1 VAGID
6 NAKEKQMNAMRLVFP
21 FFAALVCSPGLAIA
35 VPVLGSQLE
44 GFAVLGSST
53 VTNTGPTHLTGNLG
67 VSAGSAITG
76 FFGTV
81 ANDGPGVITGTAYQA
96 DATAGLAQTQLT
108 FARQSLGLMAPITA
122 LGANLTGLTLT
133 PGVYSVAAGTTN
145 LAGTLTLDG
154 LGNANAAWV
163 FLMPSTLITSSG
175 SMVGLINTGANA
187 GVYWDVGSSAT
198 LGSSTSFEG
207 NILASAS
214 ITLGSG
220 AKMGCGGA
228 FASTGAVT
236 MNNNSVSIGCM
247 GGLTVAAPGN
257 VATALPFASLTPVA
271 AVPEPETYSMIL
283 AGLGLLGFAARRKMR

>member
-1 VAGID
+1 
-6 NAKEKQMNAMRLVFP
+6 MNAMKLKLALP
-21 FFAALVCSPGLAIA
+21 FFVALACSPGLALADPI
-35 VPVLGSQLE
+35 LGSQLE
-44 GFAVLGSST
+44 SFAVLGGST
-53 VTNTGPTHLTGNLG
+53 VTNIGSTHLTGNLG

-108 FARQSLGLMAPITA
+108 FASESLGLMAPITA

-154 LGNANAAWV
+154 LSNGNAAWV

-175 SMVGLINTGANA
+175 SIVDLINTGANA
-187 GVYWDVGSSAT
+187 GVFWDVGSSAT
-198 LGSSTSFEG
+198 IGSTTSFEG

-220 AKMGCGGA
+220 ATMGCGGA

-236 MNNNSVSIGCM
+236 MNNNAVSTGCE
-247 GGLTVAAPGN
+247 GGLTVAALGD
-257 VATALPFASLTPVA
+257 VATALPFASLTPV
-271 AVPEPETYSMIL
+271 PEPETYAMMLS
-283 AGLGLLGFAARRKMR
+283 GLGLLGFVGRRKKQKAA

>member
-1 VAGID
+1 MKVKLA
-6 NAKEKQMNAMRLVFP
+6 LP
-21 FFAALVCSPGLAIA
+21 FFVALACSPPVALAD
-35 VPVLGSQLE
+35 PVLGSQL
-44 GFAVLGSST
+44 GSFAVLGGST

-76 FFGTV
+76 IFGTV

-96 DATAGLAQTQLT
+96 DAIAGLAQTQLT

-122 LGANLTGLTLT
+122 LGANLSGLTLT
-133 PGVYSVAAGTTN
+133 PGVYSVDAGTTN

-175 SMVGLINTGANA
+175 SMVNLMNTGANA

-198 LGSSTSFEG
+198 LGSTTSFIG

-220 AKMGCGGA
+220 ATMGCGGA

-236 MNNNSVSIGCM
+236 MNNNTVSSGCM
-247 GGLTVAAPGN
+247 GGLRVAALGD
-257 VATALPFASLTPVA
+257 VATSLPFASVSP
-271 AVPEPETYSMIL
+271 VPEPETYAMFL
-283 AGLGLLGFAARRKMR
+283 AGLGIIGVVARRRTQA